1 MYEESLDGQKHA
13 CGGTFR
19 LASEAGTFRI
29 HGTDVP
35 VEQRFYRCDRCGEEH
50 VTEDLARAVQE
61 EAATSFRKTERYL
74 SGADIRALRER
85 LGLSQEQFEAALGLG
100 AKSLARWENDR
111 VLQNRSMDNLLR
123 AIDRDPGLVAYLADL
138 HGADLPEGALPSRSA
153 PVVDSARW
161 PRSLVAT
168 LEAMAFA
175 EGTDLDHFLQWR
187 LTEFSIAGSFTAH
200 MSRRLDDRVAD
211 FEQVLANQRTVEAAY
226 GLAEPWLPEQD
237 DVMGA
242 AAEAGRHGR

>member
-1 MYEESLDGQKHA
+1 MYENSLDGQAHA

-29 HGTDVP
+29 HGVDVP
-35 VEQRFYRCDRCGEEH
+35 VEQRFYRCNGCGEEH

-61 EAATSFRKTERYL
+61 EAASAFRKSERFL
-74 SGADIRALRER
+74 SGAEIRALRER

-123 AIDRDPGLVAYLADL
+123 AVDRDPGLVAYLADL
-138 HGADLPEGALPSRSA
+138 HGADLPEGALPSRSS

-161 PRSLVAT
+161 PRSLVAK

-175 EGTDLDHFLQWR
+175 EGSDLDHYLQWL
-187 LTEFSIAGSFTAH
+187 LTEYSIAGSFTAH
-200 MSRRLDDRVAD
+200 MSRRLEDRVAD
-211 FEQVLANQRTVEAAY
+211 FEQVLANQRTGEISY
-226 GLAEPWLPEQD
+226 GLVEPWLQEQD
-237 DVMGA
+237 DVMRDA
-242 AAEAGRHGR
+242 AKADSHGG